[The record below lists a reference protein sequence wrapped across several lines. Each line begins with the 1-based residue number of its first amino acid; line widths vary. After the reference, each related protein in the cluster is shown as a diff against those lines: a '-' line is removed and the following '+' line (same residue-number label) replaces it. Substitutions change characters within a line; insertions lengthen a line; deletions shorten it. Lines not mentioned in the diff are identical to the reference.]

1 MNNQQIT
8 ETDSIELDSNSYYF
22 YNIIPDS
29 DTLNSHDSSI
39 LNNNQP
45 QIINFT
51 DAITNNNLSLDSF
64 KHSDIQINNGSTHS
78 SVIAESELIIKDRTV
93 SSNDWIVGVLLIL
106 VLANGWLRVKFGKL
120 YSEII
125 TATLSSRKSNTLYL
139 SQSTLLNK
147 LTFTLCIIFYF
158 TLGLFVTEIIQHSN
172 THIYKLNFF
181 YVFIVVSVTIGIV
194 ISFKTIGYKLAGYL
208 FSVKDDINE
217 YLYNEVILHITLSVI
232 LLPFVIIIPFA
243 SHQIGDIIIYL
254 GLFSISLFYLVQLLR
269 GIQIVFK
276 NKRGI
281 IYPFL
286 YFLGLELAPILI
298 LIKFARS
305 NF

>member
-8 ETDSIELDSNSYYF
+8 ETDSIELDSNSYFF
-22 YNIIPDS
+22 YNLISDS
-29 DTLNSHDSSI
+29 DALNSHHSSI

-51 DAITNNNLSLDSF
+51 DTITNNNLSLDSL
-64 KHSDIQINNGSTHS
+64 KYSDIQMNNDSTYS
-78 SVIAESELIIKDRTV
+78 SVIAESEFIIKDRIV
-93 SSNDWIVGVLLIL
+93 FSNDWIVGVLLVL
-106 VLANGWLRVKFGKL
+106 VLTIGWLRVKFGKL

-158 TLGLFVTEIIQHSN
+158 TLGLFIAEIIQHSN
-172 THIYKLNFF
+172 THIYKLNLF
-181 YVFIVVSVTIGIV
+181 YVFMV
-194 ISFKTIGYKLAGYL
+194 ISVIIGLVIFFKTISYKLAGYL

-232 LLPFVIIIPFA
+232 LLPLVIIIPFA

-254 GLFSISLFYLVQLLR
+254 GLFAISLFYLIQLLR

-305 NF
+305 IF